1 MLLTKIVDMKIKKI
15 SDFKQINE
23 ESTVFVAIMMIH
35 NFTFQKLRKQLLQ
48 VTGKICHKNL

>member
-23 ESTVFVAIMMIH
+23 EPTVFVANYDDTQFYISEAQETIIASY
-35 NFTFQKLRKQLLQ
+35 RKDMS
-48 VTGKICHKNL
+48 